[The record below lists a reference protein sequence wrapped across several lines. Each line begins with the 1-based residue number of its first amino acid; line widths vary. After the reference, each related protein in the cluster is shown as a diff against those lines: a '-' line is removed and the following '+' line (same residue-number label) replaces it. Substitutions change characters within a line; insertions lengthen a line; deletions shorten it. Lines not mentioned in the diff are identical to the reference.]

1 MSADETLNALL
12 PLFTRY
18 YNVTT
23 EGIEEPFDA
32 EAVFESHNEQY
43 YLVKAAKVADID
55 TKEYVFFAKRDNLS
69 ADDFAKLDKV
79 AWERGTSR
87 AKPGY
92 NHKSTDVTL
101 VIVADT
107 IEDTAK
113 DMIKKSRHYKSYK
126 WGFYGWSI
134 YRLVAIESSC
144 GKAYYNHRG
153 KSLEKLVGNIK

>member
-12 PLFTRY
+12 PLFTSY

-23 EGIEEPFDA
+23 EGVEEPFDA

-92 NHKSTDVTL
+92 NHRSTDVTL
-101 VIVADT
+101 VIIADT
-107 IEDTAK
+107 IEDAAK
-113 DMIKKSRHYKSYK
+113 NMIKNR
-126 WGFYGWSI
+126 
-134 YRLVAIESSC
+134 AIIKAINGAFTDGAFTDWLQSSLLAARPIITT
-144 GKAYYNHRG
+144 GAKALRN
-153 KSLEKLVGNIK
+153 SWAI